1 MRRLHKIWTAF
12 HRMFYI
18 PNVGVSKSEAPGGPF
33 EASGA
38 GQGAPDNAPAH
49 DSLFLASS
57 VTVLPVHHR
66 HRPHPECPK
75 EAFPLEI
82 NLYPWCSIF

>member
-38 GQGAPDNAPAH
+38 GQGAPDNAPARG
-49 DSLFLASS
+49 DL
-57 VTVLPVHHR
+57 
-66 HRPHPECPK
+66 
-75 EAFPLEI
+75 
-82 NLYPWCSIF
+82 